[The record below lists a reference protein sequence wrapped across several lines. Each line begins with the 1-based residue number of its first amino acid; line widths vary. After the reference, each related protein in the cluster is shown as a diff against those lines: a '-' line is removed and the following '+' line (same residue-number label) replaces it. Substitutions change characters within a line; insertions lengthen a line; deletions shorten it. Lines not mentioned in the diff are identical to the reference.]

1 MENNT
6 IIFNFR
12 VEKDLLIKV
21 EAQEFSDEVVLI
33 DFNVKYNKKYKDS
46 IGYKYIIAYKE
57 LGVSAYVCDDFF
69 KAELLSIQ
77 ASKDLQNFKATYM
90 EQYNELKKQYQAM
103 LNDPLSYIDKFSIE
117 VYEGEEDDE

>member
-21 EAQEFSDEVVLI
+21 EAQEFNDEVVLI

-46 IGYKYIIAYKE
+46 IGYNYIIAYKE
-57 LGVSAYVCDDFF
+57 LGVSAFACDDFN
-69 KAELLSIQ
+69 KAIALSFQ
-77 ASKDLQNFKATYM
+77 ASRDLKNFKATFM
-90 EQYNELKKQYQAM
+90 ELYNGLKKQYQAM

-117 VYEGEEDDE
+117 VYDGEEDDE